1 MEIFN
6 SFIRTVAEL
15 PDWAVLLIC
24 PAVLVLV
31 GLLLAIFRAD
41 KAYLPVAVALG
52 GAGVFLT
59 ICSSDI
65 ATAAAWAGLYVVLCV
80 LVRLLFLIPF
90 RSGKGERDTADAL
103 YEKFHA
109 DLDIPEQETEERAE
123 NVLIGMEES
132 GLQLDHVFS
141 LLQNLRACE
150 LSAGDRLETDAI
162 YRTLDVYRGKNL
174 TAEEMGTV
182 NDCLASVLK
191 LTAKYKL

>member
-24 PAVLVLV
+24 PALLVLT
-31 GLLLAIFRAD
+31 GLLLAIFHAD

-52 GAGVFLT
+52 GAGIFLT
-59 ICSSDI
+59 SCLSDI
-65 ATAAAWAGLYVVLCV
+65 ATVAAWAGLYVVLCV

-90 RSGKGERDTADAL
+90 RSGKRERDTADAL
-103 YEKFHA
+103 YEKFRA
-109 DLDIPEQETEERAE
+109 DLDIPERETDERAE
-123 NVLIGMEES
+123 NVSIGMEES

-141 LLQNLRACE
+141 LLRDLRACE

-191 LTAKYKL
+191 MTAKYKL